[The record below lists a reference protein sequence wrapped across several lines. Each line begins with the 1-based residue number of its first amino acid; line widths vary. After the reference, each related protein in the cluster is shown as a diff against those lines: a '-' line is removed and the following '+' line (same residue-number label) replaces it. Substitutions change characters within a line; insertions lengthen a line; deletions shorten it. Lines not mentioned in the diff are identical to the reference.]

1 MVQVSHREA
10 SVVISLDL
18 LVDLNLVQVL
28 TTFARWRRCTGCGAL
43 VLYVDD
49 QCATE
54 SDFACGGCYQHAQE
68 QALSVAPPVSR
79 REFPGGFLEQLS

>member
-1 MVQVSHREA
+1 
-10 SVVISLDL
+10 VISLDL
-18 LVDLNLVQVL
+18 LVDLNLVRVL
-28 TTFARWRRCTGCGAL
+28 TTLARWRRCTGCGAL